1 MKWNFKRDIFALS
14 LLVVFIIISLYYY
27 AILPQTVPTHF
38 NADGVANNYSSKT
51 SLICIGIS
59 IAVSLYILLT
69 FIPRIDPFKKKIE
82 SKYDSFLMFR
92 DIGIAFIVIILVMT
106 YMSAKNGSLRTD
118 ILGIAF
124 GVMFILLGNYLP
136 RLPRNFFFGIRSPWT
151 LASEIVWV
159 RTHRISG
166 IWFVV
171 AGILLIILNLLKVKL
186 HISLL
191 VVLTPTVLYCAI
203 LYPYFLYR
211 KLEKQGKLDKN
222 ML

>member
-14 LLVVFIIISLYYY
+14 LLILFILISLYFYT
-27 AILPQTVPTHF
+27 ILPQTVPCHF
-38 NADGVANNYSSKT
+38 NANGIADNYSSKT

-69 FIPRIDPFKKKIE
+69 FISMIDPFKKKIE
-82 SKYDSFLMFR
+82 SKYDSFLLFR
-92 DIGIAFIVIILVMT
+92 DIAMAFISIILVLA
-106 YMSAKNGSLRTD
+106 YMSAKKGSLRTD

-151 LASEIVWV
+151 IASETVWV

-171 AGILLIILNLLKVKL
+171 AGILLIVFNLLKIKL
-186 HISLL
+186 YISLI
-191 VVLTPTVLYCAI
+191 VVLTPTVLYTAI
-203 LYPYFLYR
+203 IYPYFLYK
-211 KLEKQGKLDKN
+211 KLEKEGTLDKSI
-222 ML
+222 

>member
-1 MKWNFKRDIFALS
+1 MKWNFRRDIFALS

-51 SLICIGIS
+51 NLICIGIS

-69 FIPRIDPFKKKIE
+69 FIPMIDPFKKKIG
-82 SKYDSFLMFR
+82 SKYDSFLLLR
-92 DIGIAFIVIILVMT
+92 DIVIAYTIIILVLT

-118 ILGIAF
+118 IFGIAF

-151 LASEIVWV
+151 IASETVWV

-166 IWFVV
+166 IWFVI

-186 HISLL
+186 LISLT
-191 VVLTPTVLYCAI
+191 VFLTPLFLYTAI
-203 LYPYFLYR
+203 IYPYFLYK
-211 KLEKQGKLDKN
+211 KLEKEGTLDKN
-222 ML
+222 I

>member
-1 MKWNFKRDIFALS
+1 MKWNFKRDIFALIS
-14 LLVVFIIISLYYY
+14 LVLFIIISIYFYTV
-27 AILPQTVPTHF
+27 LPKTVPVHF
-38 NADGVANNYSSKT
+38 NSDGFPDNYSSKT
-51 SLICIGIS
+51 NLIFIGIS
-59 IAVSLYILLT
+59 IAISLYILLT
-69 FIPRIDPFKKKIE
+69 FIPMIDPFKKKIE
-82 SKYDSFLMFR
+82 PKYHSILIFR
-92 DIGIAFIVIILVMT
+92 DIAMAFILIIFVFT
-106 YMSAKNGSLRTD
+106 YLSAKEGSARTEL
-118 ILGIAF
+118 LGIII
-124 GVMFILLGNYLP
+124 GVLFILLGNYLP

-166 IWFVV
+166 IWFVI